1 MRLRP
6 ATLVCSLAATL
17 ALGLGVT
24 ACGGGSDAPTTT
36 TTTAS
41 TIPVPSGLRSIAPD
55 VVDELHDI
63 GRRTIP
69 VQATCKDIDTDAC
82 RKLRPKIEAI
92 AADAIALSDRIDEA
106 AGSDKLP
113 PDLKAT
119 LTAGQELYCATVEGD
134 LCPNDSKTI
143 LATIANMVGTVDAW
157 KAIS

>member
-55 VVDELHDI
+55 VVGLSNGRWLVMWTEGSAGERAIQAQTFDAAFAPI
-63 GRRTIP
+63 GDP
-69 VQATCKDIDTDAC
+69 
-82 RKLRPKIEAI
+82 
-92 AADAIALSDRIDEA
+92 IALSPP
-106 AGSDKLP
+106 AGNF
-113 PDLKAT
+113 
-119 LTAGQELYCATVEGD
+119 GQAMLGV
-134 LCPNDSKTI
+134 
-143 LATIANMVGTVDAW
+143 VGTYTDVAFLQAADDGFELWGAVLQCDL
-157 KAIS
+157 